1 MKLEL
6 RQVGKSM
13 GRPASFIEMTVSENG
28 SQITSDV
35 TKLSGLVDVELI
47 HSLRQIADDLEE
59 QNTLVN
65 EKDN

>member
-1 MKLEL
+1 MKLKL
-6 RQVGKSM
+6 RQVGKSI
-13 GRPASFIEMTVSENG
+13 GRPASFIELIIEADNSI
-28 SQITSDV
+28 ITTDV

-47 HSLRQIADDLEE
+47 HTLRQIADDLEE

>member
-13 GRPASFIEMTVSENG
+13 GRPASFIELIIEVDNSR
-28 SQITSDV
+28 ITSDV
-35 TKLSGLVDVELI
+35 TKLSGLVDIELI